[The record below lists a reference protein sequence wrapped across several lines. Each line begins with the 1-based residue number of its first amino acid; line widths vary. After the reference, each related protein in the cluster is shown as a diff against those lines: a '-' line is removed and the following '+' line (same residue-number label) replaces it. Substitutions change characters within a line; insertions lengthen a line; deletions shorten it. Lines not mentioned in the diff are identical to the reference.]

1 MRFGA
6 LIALIG
12 TLGLSPPA
20 MAHAPRAVAG
30 ETTAPRP
37 VKAPSRE
44 RADAAT
50 WSRISA
56 SFSLFPLGL
65 PTLPAAIGRLRNGTE
80 CWTGIGILCE
90 IEGDNGILHFTD
102 SRNVLRA
109 KEVEVDPHDTSPTA
123 LGALGIGTAR
133 GRDQVMDRV
142 NTFAPELSF
151 SCQDHA
157 EYAEGEGSTLCEAQ
171 VAGHGTVS
179 LVFDGSGTL
188 WFVRQ
193 SMLGQSDEP
202 IVVS

>member
-1 MRFGA
+1 MRFA
-6 LIALIG
+6 TLTALIG
-12 TLGLSPPA
+12 TLGLSLPA
-20 MAHAPRAVAG
+20 MAHAPAAVAG
-30 ETTAPRP
+30 EATAPRP
-37 VKAPSRE
+37 VNEPSRE

-56 SFSLFPLGL
+56 SFSPFPLGL

-90 IEGDNGILHFTD
+90 VEGENGILHFTD
-102 SRNVLRA
+102 TNNFLRA

-133 GRDQVMDRV
+133 GRDQVMERV

-193 SMLGQSDEP
+193 SMPGQSDEP